1 MRARLIVNP
10 TASGVSEQLIE
21 RVVAVLSEV
30 CDVEVAATARQG
42 HAAELAAAEG
52 AEVVV
57 AMGGD
62 GTANEV
68 CNGVRAGVWVG
79 FLPAGASSV
88 FARHLGYPNSPLRAA
103 EMVAEAVRAGS
114 VRAVGLGELEGRRFT
129 FAAGIGLDAEVMR
142 LVGEE
147 RENDP
152 GRRRPGDLR
161 VVAAAVRALRAD
173 GLSLPVRMRVEA
185 AGRRLPASFVAIVN
199 QHPYTYFGPVPVRA
213 APLAGFGTALD
224 AVVVGELRTRDLWRL
239 GFYTLVWPRHATHHD
254 SRVGYLHDISEL
266 SVTCIEPLP
275 VQLDGE
281 YLGRFSELS
290 VRYVPGA
297 ITALVPGSRAV

>member
-10 TASGVSEQLIE
+10 TASGVSDDLIE
-21 RVVAVLSEV
+21 SVAAVLGKA
-30 CDVEVAATARQG
+30 CDVELAATARQG
-42 HAAELAAAEG
+42 HAVELAAAEG

-68 CNGVRAGVWVG
+68 CNGVGDSTWVG

-88 FARHLGYPNSPLRAA
+88 FARHLGYPNSPLHAA
-103 EMVAEAVRAGS
+103 EMVAEAIRSGS
-114 VRAVGLGELEGRRFT
+114 VRAVGLGELAGRRFT

-142 LVGEE
+142 LVDEE
-147 RENDP
+147 REHDP
-152 GRRRPGDLR
+152 RRRRPGDLR

-173 GLSLPVRMRVEA
+173 GLSLPVRMRVEV
-185 AGRRLPASFVAIVN
+185 AGRRLPASFVAVVN
-199 QHPYTYFGPVPVRA
+199 QHPYTYFGPLPVRA
-213 APLAGFGTALD
+213 APLASFDTALD

-239 GFYTLVWPRHATHHD
+239 GLYTLVWPRHATHHD
-254 SRVGYLHDISEL
+254 DRVGYLHDVSEL
-266 SVTCIEPLP
+266 SVTCVEPLA

-281 YLGRFSELS
+281 YLGRFSEVA
-290 VRYVPGA
+290 VRYLPGA
-297 ITALVPGSRAV
+297 ITALVPVERRV